1 MPRTRGVRAAL
12 GAGRM
17 RRAWL
22 VLFSIALS
30 ACYRPTGATSSR
42 PVANIYSGGQLT
54 AAPQWVEV
62 RLPVAR
68 ATVRMPSQPRYLPLT
83 TGVEDDGAG
92 YRTTIGGED
101 YGSLQLMVAVSEV
114 DGGIVGQPLERLHD
128 MRESLLE
135 GATEQAFGRIMVNGS
150 PGFDIAYVV
159 AESGQLVHAR
169 AVLGRRH
176 IYLLMAMMA
185 PHLMAQHRAT
195 SAAYLESLRLDPQ
208 DSFGATGD
216 GVYRAGAWRWSMPA
230 ESHFA
235 IRFPGAPLA
244 SEGTSPVEGSRFV
257 QVYRVIGEG
266 GATYEVR
273 AIGYEDIRPPG
284 AVGTLES
291 APLSHYTLRV
301 ARDTTRQGYSGRS
314 LVYESEGRMRFT
326 LIFGTY
332 GATYEVSVDL
342 PRTASPDM
350 LEARNVFLDS
360 FRML

>member
-1 MPRTRGVRAAL
+1 
-12 GAGRM
+12 M
-17 RRAWL
+17 RRAPAVGRGQRTL
-22 VLFSIALS
+22 LALGCVALT
-30 ACYRPTGATSSR
+30 ACYSGGGGSLRPTAT
-42 PVANIYSGGQLT
+42 IYSGGGVSGLT
-54 AAPQWVEV
+54 PASQWVEV

-68 ATVRMPSQPRYLPLT
+68 ASVRMPSQPQYLPAS
-83 TGVEDDGAG
+83 TGVEDDGAA
-92 YRTTIGGED
+92 YRTTIGGRD
-101 YGSLQLMVAVSEV
+101 YGSVQLMVAISEV
-114 DGGIVGQPLERLHD
+114 DGGIVGQPLERLHA

-135 GATEQAFGRIMVNGS
+135 DAQEQAFGTVMVNGS
-150 PGFDIAYVV
+150 PGFDIAYIVT
-159 AESGQLVHAR
+159 ESGQLVNAR

-185 PHLMAQHRAT
+185 PHLAASHRAT
-195 SAAYLESLRLDPQ
+195 TAAYLESLRLDPQ

-230 ESHFA
+230 EAHFA
-235 IRFPGAPLA
+235 VRFPGAPTA
-244 SEGTSPVEGSRFV
+244 AEATSPAEGARFV
-257 QVYRVIGEG
+257 RTYRVIGAG
-266 GATYEVR
+266 GATFEVR
-273 AIGYEDIRPPG
+273 ATGYEDLRPPG
-284 AVGTLES
+284 AVATLEA
-291 APLSHYTLRV
+291 APLAHYSLRV

-350 LEARNVFLDS
+350 IEARNIFLDS

>member
-1 MPRTRGVRAAL
+1 MAQGV
-12 GAGRM
+12 GRW
-17 RRAWL
+17 RRAL
-22 VLFSIALS
+22 LGLLGLTLT
-30 ACYRPTGATSSR
+30 ACYHPAGSTRPI
-42 PVANIYSGGQLT
+42 ANIYSGGGVTTQ
-54 AAPQWVEV
+54 AQWVDV

-68 ATVRMPSQPRYLPLT
+68 ASVRMPSQPRYLPPE
-83 TGVEDDGAG
+83 TGVEDDGAA
-92 YRTTIGGED
+92 YRTTIGGQD

-114 DGGIVGQPLERLHD
+114 DGGIVGQPLERLED

-135 GATEQAFGRIMVNGS
+135 GAREHAFARIMVNGS

-185 PHLMAQHRAT
+185 PHLEAQHRAT
-195 SAAYLESLRLDPQ
+195 SAAYLGSLQLDPQ

-216 GVYRAGAWRWSMPA
+216 GVYRAGAWRWSTPA
-230 ESHFA
+230 EGHFA

-244 SEGTSPVEGSRFV
+244 SDGTSPVEGATFV
-257 QVYRVIGEG
+257 RVYRVIGEG
-266 GATYEVR
+266 GATFEVR
-273 AIGYEDIRPPG
+273 ATGYEDLRPPG
-284 AVGTLES
+284 AVNTLET
-291 APLSHYTLRV
+291 APLAHYGLRV